1 MAARAQPSPSAP
13 LPDELTPRQLADA
26 WKKDGG
32 FDRLRKQ
39 LLHDFLTSPE
49 KDALLADLDSLLP
62 TLLASTTSLARH
74 PRQARLGETT
84 ALLDKRGKLSAP
96 VVHLE
101 NRLRSGKGV
110 GRSVERELRRVM
122 CEKKGLPYEE
132 DKDDEEEE
140 KTPEV
145 PLLRPEPVRPTQQ
158 SAASPAAEPE
168 PPAKVDP
175 APSPAPAAPLAA
187 DPSPPPA
194 AANPPLEAAAS
205 AAHES
210 PPPTVSDVPAAP
222 SAPSEAVQAAP
233 AATTEGEDVEMA
245 EAAAP
250 SAPAAEA
257 VEDAPPAV

>member
-132 DKDDEEEE
+132 DKDNEEEE

-145 PLLRPEPVRPTQQ
+145 PLLRPEPVRPAQQ
-158 SAASPAAEPE
+158 SA
-168 PPAKVDP
+168 
-175 APSPAPAAPLAA
+175 AAPLAA
-187 DPSPPPA
+187 DPSSPPA

-205 AAHES
+205 AAHDS

-233 AATTEGEDVEMA
+233 ATTTQGEDVEMA
-245 EAAAP
+245 DAAAP